1 MFPQD
6 KDILLQTVYYED
18 NSSLQD
24 IPLELLCLIRNN
36 NLLDMT
42 CKYHFPV
49 DLDMCLLDKRLDSL
63 IPLDNMNLLD
73 IPMCHHQL
81 DSLFHLDNNT
91 LPNIYESPT
100 LYHSKDNNIL
110 SHMMDTLI
118 LMSNPKHLSLCLEDI
133 EEEMMSLLDNND
145 LEDKHHSLQ
154 SYSHSHMSHQHNSH
168 GMDHCHEELILTIPN
183 HNNNLQCSD
192 RMY

>member
-73 IPMCHHQL
+73 IPM
-81 DSLFHLDNNT
+81 
-91 LPNIYESPT
+91 
-100 LYHSKDNNIL
+100 
-110 SHMMDTLI
+110 
-118 LMSNPKHLSLCLEDI
+118 
-133 EEEMMSLLDNND
+133 
-145 LEDKHHSLQ
+145 
-154 SYSHSHMSHQHNSH
+154 
-168 GMDHCHEELILTIPN
+168 
-183 HNNNLQCSD
+183 
-192 RMY
+192 